1 MGKKKTPVNASEK
14 YRTELAEIE
23 QAAKDANCDTNF
35 LYRSTLD
42 RYVTQLNLLDQAQN
56 DMNERGLTVVK
67 TTPRGAEIEVANPSI
82 QVYNQT
88 ASAANSTVSTLLRV
102 VQTFKFKAVKPDEDN
117 DL

>member
-1 MGKKKTPVNASEK
+1 MGKKKIPVTASEK
-14 YRTELAEIE
+14 YRAELAEIE
-23 QAAKDANCDTNF
+23 QAAKAANCDTNF

-42 RYVTQLNLLDQAQN
+42 RYVMQIDLLDQAQN
-56 DMNERGLTVVK
+56 DINERGLTIVK